1 MNLLFRPVS
10 LLASIGAG
18 ALAALAF
25 RQTWKLIS
33 GDEEAPGAM
42 DEDRGWGEVIAA
54 AAIQGAIFAVVKAAF
69 DRGGAAGVRQ
79 LTGSW
84 PS

>member
-1 MNLLFRPVS
+1 MNLLFKPVS
-10 LLASIGAG
+10 LVASVAAG
-18 ALAALAF
+18 AVAALAF

-33 GDEEAPGAM
+33 GDDDTPDAT

-54 AAIQGAIFAVVKAAF
+54 AAIQGAIFAMVKAAV
-69 DRGGAAGVRQ
+69 DRGGAASVRR

-84 PS
+84 PG

>member
-1 MNLLFRPVS
+1 MNLLFKPAS
-10 LLASIGAG
+10 LAAGMAAG
-18 ALAALAF
+18 AVATFAF

-33 GDEEAPGAM
+33 GEDDAPDAI

-54 AAIQGAIFAVVKAAF
+54 AAIQGAIFAVVKAVV

-84 PS
+84 PA